1 MNSDDMLKYVE
12 ELRDLLRECT
22 ELAHEVNEDE

>member
-1 MNSDDMLKYVE
+1 MTNEDMLKYVE
-12 ELRDLLRECT
+12 ELREFLRECT